1 MQYFLRIAKAPK
13 QKKEQQSRAIFNAD
27 AVYFFTKN
35 ILHFHAQLN
44 VHIFKKVS
52 QSHFLSFSRLFCRS
66 DKFGKIKL
74 LFKNAKA
81 QKIVQHLI
89 SSKVL
94 TLKKKIKKEKR
105 TNATHNRLS
114 GAKLELFARFSF
126 QSRLLL

>member
-44 VHIFKKVS
+44 FQIFIKV
-52 QSHFLSFSRLFCRS
+52 SHFLSFSRLFCRS